1 MFGAVYLLVAELHS
15 VRVVRLHHEMPFA
28 HGAFEA
34 LSVEDDFVHG
44 DLLHQV
50 NPFVATLTL
59 VAGAGGRT
67 EQVRQA
73 LRRPHRRG
81 GHLVVAASDG
91 VRYTQLNKSITLPC
105 AVCVAAGCGRPL
117 QCSTGVSF
125 DFMYYSIRINNGTAI
140 HELNGGGGFAWS
152 EAVTESLLS
161 RPIGDKLTTFT
172 ITHVRIEETGRGV
185 LYRIIYY
192 IMSGTA
198 DLFGPTQDLA
208 RA

>member
-44 DLLHQV
+44 NLLHQV

-59 VAGAGGRT
+59 VAGASGRA

-117 QCSTGVSF
+117 QCSTGVSV
-125 DFMYYSIRINNGTAI
+125 DFMYYSIGINNGTTI
-140 HELNGGGGFAWS
+140 HELNGGMRFRVERSGNRVAAKSADRRQADDFYDYACAYRRNGTWCIIS
-152 EAVTESLLS
+152 N
-161 RPIGDKLTTFT
+161 T
-172 ITHVRIEETGRGV
+172 I
-185 LYRIIYY
+185 LYYVWY
-192 IMSGTA
+192 S
-198 DLFGPTQDLA
+198 
-208 RA
+208 